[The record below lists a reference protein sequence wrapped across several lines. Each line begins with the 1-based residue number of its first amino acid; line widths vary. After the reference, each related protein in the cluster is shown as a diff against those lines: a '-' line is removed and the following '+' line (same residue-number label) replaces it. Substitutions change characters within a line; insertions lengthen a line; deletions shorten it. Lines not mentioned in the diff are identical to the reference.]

1 MPLKFFIIILVCFFP
16 FKSYIELLHL
26 ILMETFE
33 GADINDS
40 RRQRKLFSWNSCS
53 VISFK
58 FEIQFAETWLL
69 GTDRDPPQKQNSL
82 LITARSHRT
91 RRQCLLLVTVGRW
104 WHFGGSLVTKLWNI
118 CFEKLLGF
126 VGSPC
131 VILVVKYPRKK
142 CMHIVCSGQLCESE
156 VQKKVTSFELE
167 WENAIQR
174 GIYSLNFDLPY
185 LYYYCNH
192 FSGG

>member
-1 MPLKFFIIILVCFFP
+1 MPLKFLIIILVCFFP
-16 FKSYIELLHL
+16 FKSHIELLHL
-26 ILMETFE
+26 ILME

-53 VISFK
+53 VISLK

-69 GTDRDPPQKQNSL
+69 GTDRDPPQKWNSL
-82 LITARSHRT
+82 LITAGSCRT
-91 RRQCLLLVTVGRW
+91 RRQCLSLVTVGRW

-118 CFEKLLGF
+118 CFEKLLGL

-131 VILVVKYPRKK
+131 FILVVKYPRKN
-142 CMHIVCSGQLCESE
+142 CMHIVCSGQLWESE

-167 WENAIQR
+167 WENAIQI

-192 FSGG
+192 FGGG